1 MAAEI
6 RPDWIVAMLAAQGVA
21 TDAARAQTHAALLAS
36 ILNGAAPA
44 YARLAFEEEPA
55 GYIAQQRRNAP

>member
-1 MAAEI
+1 MDAEI
-6 RPDWIVAMLAAQGVA
+6 RPDWIVATLAAQGVA
-21 TDAARAQTHAALLAS
+21 TDAARARTHAALLAL

-55 GYIAQQRRNAP
+55 GYTAQQRRNAP

>member
-6 RPDWIVAMLAAQGVA
+6 RPDWIVATLAAQGVA
-21 TDAARAQTHAALLAS
+21 TDAARAQTHAVLLAAM
-36 ILNGAAPA
+36 LKGGAPA

-55 GYIAQQRRNAP
+55 GFIAQQSRNAP